1 MGVAARCLVLFT
13 SFFFLIKAWSLPPII
28 AIGDLHGDYEGTLTL
43 LKKAEIIDEQLNWIG
58 GNKILVQLGDQI
70 DRGAGD
76 KQILDLFEYLREEA
90 PRFGGEVYPLIG
102 NHEAMNVYGNFKYVF
117 PEKAFYD
124 FENFFSSAPKN
135 YVEKYKHYKRGRL
148 HAFFP
153 GGDYAKMLSKRKA
166 ILKLGPYVFVHG
178 GVLPKYARLGIENL
192 NREASQWMEGKRER
206 PHWIT
211 DSNGPLWVRY
221 FSKKTT
227 TSHCDMLKESLK
239 ILGAK
244 KMFVAHSVQE
254 NGINTAC
261 EGRVV
266 RTDTGIS
273 SYYGGKK
280 EAVLIEKG
288 KLYRIN

>member
-1 MGVAARCLVLFT
+1 MRRVIISLIFFINILFT
-13 SFFFLIKAWSLPPII
+13 VKALALPPII

-43 LKKAEIIDEQLNWIG
+43 LKKADIIDEKLNWIG

-76 KQILDLFEYLREEA
+76 RQILDLFESLKREA
-90 PRFGGEVYPLIG
+90 PKFGGKVHPLIG

-117 PEKAFYD
+117 PDKAFYD
-124 FENFFSSAPKN
+124 FENFLSDAPKN
-135 YVEKYKHYKRGRL
+135 YVEEYSSYQQGRF

-153 GGDYAKMLSKRKA
+153 GGDYAKILSKRKA

-178 GVLPKYARLGIENL
+178 GVLPKYARMGIETL
-192 NREASQWMEGKRER
+192 NREASEWMEGKRKR

-227 TSHCDMLKESLK
+227 SSHCEMLKTSLD
-239 ILGAK
+239 ILKAEI
-244 KMFVAHSVQE
+244 MFVAHTVQDS
-254 NGINTAC
+254 GINSAC
-261 EGRVV
+261 DGKVV

-280 EAVLIEKG
+280 EAVLIKNG
-288 KLYRIN
+288 KLYRIH